1 MTALWSLA
9 ASRGFSVFP
18 LRPNGKRPPS
28 GWEWGP
34 FGEAPAAPS
43 LVEQWA
49 ASPTSNMAVAT
60 GAVSGC
66 FVLDCDN
73 LLARIE
79 VETRGVSAT
88 FTVAT
93 PRGTHFYFSH
103 PGWPITNKADGD
115 GSQWAGI
122 AGLDIRG
129 DGGYVVGPGSYFVPT
144 ADELAKGKVEGAYT
158 IEADLPLAPAP
169 DWLLELLWPKTI
181 TPTVPAQ
188 TAEETSPYGRKVLQ
202 EEITAL
208 IDCPSGSISHTIYR
222 TVARLAELVAGGEIR
237 EDEGWGAIEEALLT
251 MGLADETK
259 ANGTVHRAW
268 AKGCSNPK
276 APATLAE
283 EPFDLTA
290 VLGSRAMVALEH
302 VPPPPVPRLGPSRA
316 GVHVGGNEVHEYFK
330 DVVLV
335 VSRNEAFL
343 PNGKLVTPAKF
354 DSLYGGARF
363 CLDVDGK
370 KIVKGAW
377 EMFTKNEHMLMPR
390 VWDICFRPELEPGA
404 TIMLE
409 GLPYLN
415 IYVPIYTPR
424 KAGDPSPFVNHV
436 RKMLPNG
443 EDADIL
449 LHWMASA
456 VQNPGKKFFWWPV
469 VQGTKGNGK
478 SLLLDVMIH
487 AIGERYSHMVRAD
500 SVIKTGNQFN
510 DWIVGKLFLGFGEI
524 RSSEGKRD
532 FVESMKDTVTDS
544 RVATEGKGTGQTTSD
559 NRANGMMLTNWKDAC
574 PIDND
579 ERRFAVFYAAQQRVE
594 DLERDDMGSDYFG
607 PLYDWLRRE
616 DGHAIVTHF
625 LANMPLQAR
634 LDPAQ
639 DAKRAPETSSTAEAI
654 TESLGVIEQE
664 LQETIESGG
673 MGFRDGVATTGGI
686 KGVLAAMRKT
696 VGAKR
701 FPALMEAV
709 GYVRHPALES
719 NKWRTNTALSDG
731 TRHVL
736 YFAKDHPILLEHD
749 VGIIRDAAD
758 QALFP
763 SGSPPSNVV
772 PIRR

>member
-1 MTALWSLA
+1 MTADWSFA
-9 ASRGFSVFP
+9 ARGFSVFP
-18 LRPNGKRPPS
+18 LAHHAKTPAIE
-28 GWEWGP
+28 EWTP
-34 FGEAPAAPS
+34 YMHAPASPS
-43 LVEQWA
+43 LVDGWA
-49 ASPTSNMAVAT
+49 AQTTLNMGVAT

-66 FVLDCDN
+66 IVLDADS
-73 LLARIE
+73 LLSRIE
-79 VETRGVSAT
+79 AEARGLPRT
-88 FTVAT
+88 LTIRT
-93 PRGTHFYFSH
+93 PRGTHFYFAH
-103 PGWPITNKADGD
+103 PGWPVSNRAGD
-115 GSQWAGI
+115 KWAGI
-122 AGLDIRG
+122 SGLDLRA
-129 DGGYVVGPGSYFVPT
+129 DGGYVVGPGSYYVPT
-144 ADELAKGKVEGAYT
+144 PAELAKGKVEGAYAVE
-158 IEADLPLAPAP
+158 IDAPLAPAP
-169 DWLLELLWPKTI
+169 DWLLELTMAKGPI
-181 TPTVPAQ
+181 APVVAPSS
-188 TAEETSPYGRKVLQ
+188 AEETSAYGRAALHG
-202 EEITAL
+202 EITKL
-208 IDCPSGSISHTIYR
+208 IECTEGVSNQIYV
-222 TVARLAELVAGGEIR
+222 TVARIAELVAGGEIR
-237 EDEGWGAIEEALLT
+237 EDEGWGAIEEALQAK
-251 MGLADETK
+251 GLGDEAK

-268 AKGCSNPK
+268 EKGCSNPK
-276 APATLAE
+276 AVRHA

-290 VLGSRAMVALEH
+290 ALGTRAMVALDD
-302 VPPPPVPRLGPSRA
+302 VPPPPVPHLGPQRA

-330 DVVLV
+330 GVVLV

-370 KIVKGAW
+370 KVVKGAW

-574 PIDND
+574 PIDSD

-639 DAKRAPETSSTAEAI
+639 GAKRAPETSSTAEAI

-673 MGFRDGVATTGGI
+673 MGFRDGVATTGGV
-686 KGVLAAMRKT
+686 KAVLAAMRKT

-736 YFAKDHPILLEHD
+736 YFAKDHPILSEDD